1 MMKKENCV
9 AWIQT
14 VSLYIKKHDIYND
27 IAEDGETRFENSN
40 NELDRTVPK
49 RKK

>member
-1 MMKKENCV
+1 MKKENCV

-27 IAEDGETRFENSN
+27 IAEDVENSN
-40 NELDRTVPK
+40 NELDRTLPK